1 MRSRIALAVVA
12 AAMLVPSATLG
23 AGPGSDNAGACGGY
37 HGMFG
42 IPAHGFLR
50 DFVPV
55 FAKSGL
61 YKGGFVGD
69 SASDPACHDAHGGD

>member
-1 MRSRIALAVVA
+1 MRSQVALAAVA
-12 AAMLVPSATLG
+12 VAMLVPSG
-23 AGPGSDNAGACGGY
+23 ASGANPGSDDAGACGAY

-42 IPAHGFLR
+42 LPAHGFLR

-55 FAKSGL
+55 FARDGV

-69 SASDPACHDAHGGD
+69 NASNPACHD